1 MFVEILPNARGPLL
15 VDSMLR
21 VGYAIFAIGT
31 LGFLGIG
38 LPPPDPD
45 WGNMVNEARKSI
57 FANQTAVIWP
67 SVAIASLVIGL
78 NLFADG
84 LREELTRYQK

>member
-1 MFVEILPNARGPLL
+1 MFREILPNARGPIL

-45 WGNMVNEARKSI
+45 WGNMVNEARQFI
-57 FANQTAVIWP
+57 FANPIAVIWP
-67 SVAIASLVIGL
+67 AIAIASLVIGL
-78 NLFADG
+78 NMFADG